1 MNEYEKLIEKILNHF
16 VSDAFKDE
24 LAMAKREFFENAGT
38 LDENSEHY
46 ESRMAQFYD
55 WYFFTR
61 ELKGFGQTPL
71 EACLLVRELRFS
83 DEELKTLEVLKQ
95 HRHSIFEFVKI
106 KDGDV
111 YIKDILQNKKGF
123 FSSGVMVVKASP
135 FVFGFD
141 QDELFEVRLI
151 PQGDSYVFTR
161 GFCFHPES
169 AKKFILA
176 EAKRHRKDP
185 DLDPDLLML
194 RLIKMRYKF
203 EQYKHVKPELIY
215 SNEGKLGI

>member
-16 VSDAFKDE
+16 VGEEFREE
-24 LAMAKREFFENAGT
+24 LAAAKKEFFVNAGA

-61 ELKGFGQTPL
+61 ELIGFGQTPL
-71 EACLLVRELRFS
+71 DACMLVRELRFS
-83 DEELKTLEVLKQ
+83 DEEIKLLNVLKE
-95 HRHSIFEFVKI
+95 HRHSLFEFIKI
-106 KDGDV
+106 KNNDIH
-111 YIKDILQNKKGF
+111 IKDLLSNKKLI
-123 FSSGVMVVKASP
+123 VKSSP

-141 QDELFEVRLI
+141 PDEVFEVRLI

-169 AKKFILA
+169 AKKFILS
-176 EAKRHRKDP
+176 EVKRHRKDP
-185 DLDPDLLML
+185 DLDPDVMML
-194 RLIKMRYKF
+194 RLVKMRYKF
-203 EQYKHVKPELIY
+203 EQYKHVNPEMIY

>member
-16 VSDAFKDE
+16 VSDSFRDE
-24 LAMAKREFFENAGT
+24 LVMAKREFFDNAGT

-61 ELKGFGQTPL
+61 ELKGFGRTPL
-71 EACLLVRELRFS
+71 DACLLVRELRFS
-83 DEELKTLEVLKQ
+83 EDELKAIEVLKK
-95 HRHSIFEFVKI
+95 HRHSIFEFIKI
-106 KDGDV
+106 KNGDV
-111 YIKDILQNKKGF
+111 YIKDLLQNKKL
-123 FSSGVMVVKASP
+123 VVKASP

-141 QDELFEVRLI
+141 PDELFEVRLI
-151 PQGDSYVFTR
+151 PQGDSFVFTR

-169 AKKFILA
+169 AKKFILS
-176 EAKRHRKDP
+176 EVKRHRKDA
-185 DLDPDLLML
+185 DLDPDVLML

-215 SNEGKLGI
+215 SNEGKLGL

>member
-16 VSDAFKDE
+16 VSEAFTDE
-24 LAMAKREFFENAGT
+24 LAMAKKEFFENAGT
-38 LDENSEHY
+38 LDENSDHY

-71 EACLLVRELRFS
+71 DACLLVRELRFS
-83 DEELKTLEVLKQ
+83 DEELQTLEILKR
-95 HRHSIFEFVKI
+95 HRHSIFEFIKI
-106 KDGDV
+106 KNGDV
-111 YIKDILQNKKGF
+111 YIKDLMANQKL
-123 FSSGVMVVKASP
+123 VVKQSSY
-135 FVFGFD
+135 VFGFD
-141 QDELFEVRLI
+141 ADELFEVRLI

-169 AKKFILA
+169 AKKFILN
-176 EAKRHRKDP
+176 EVKRHRKDP
-185 DLDPDLLML
+185 DLDPDILML

-215 SNEGKLGI
+215 SNDGKLGI

>member
-24 LAMAKREFFENAGT
+24 LAMAKKEFFENAGT
-38 LDENSEHY
+38 LDENSDHY

-71 EACLLVRELRFS
+71 DACLLVRELRFS

-95 HRHSIFEFVKI
+95 HRHSIFEFIKI
-106 KDGDV
+106 KNGDV
-111 YIKDILQNKKGF
+111 YIKDLLANKKL
-123 FSSGVMVVKASP
+123 VVKQSSY
-135 FVFGFD
+135 VFGFD
-141 QDELFEVRLI
+141 PDELFEVRLI

-169 AKKFILA
+169 AKKFILG
-176 EAKRHRKDP
+176 EVKRHRKDP

-203 EQYKHVKPELIY
+203 EQYKHVRPEMIY

>member
-16 VSDAFKDE
+16 VSESFKQE
-24 LAMAKREFFENAGT
+24 LAGAKKEFFHNAGS

-61 ELKGFGQTPL
+61 ELQGYGQTPL
-71 EACLLVRELRFS
+71 EVCLLIRELRFS
-83 DEELKTLEVLKQ
+83 EEELQALEVLRK
-95 HRHSIFEFVKI
+95 HRHSLFEFI
-106 KDGDV
+106 KEKNGDI
-111 YIKDILQNKKGF
+111 YIKDLLANKKLI
-123 FSSGVMVVKASP
+123 VKQSP
-135 FVFGFD
+135 YVFGFEP
-141 QDELFEVRLI
+141 DEIFEARLI

-169 AKKFILA
+169 AKEFILK
-176 EAKRHRKDP
+176 EVKKHRKDP
-185 DLDPDLLML
+185 DLDPDVLML

-203 EQYKHVKPELIY
+203 EQYKHVSPEMIY
-215 SNEGKLGI
+215 SNDGKLGI

>member
-16 VSDAFKDE
+16 VSEAFKDE
-24 LAMAKREFFENAGT
+24 LAMAKKEFFENAGT
-38 LDENSEHY
+38 LDENSDHF

-61 ELKGFGQTPL
+61 ELKGYGQTPL
-71 EACLLVRELRFS
+71 DACLLVRELRFS
-83 DEELKTLEVLKQ
+83 DEELKTLEVLKR
-95 HRHSIFEFVKI
+95 HRHSLFEFIKI
-106 KDGDV
+106 KNGDV
-111 YIKDILQNKKGF
+111 YIKDLLANQKL
-123 FSSGVMVVKASP
+123 VVKESS

-141 QDELFEVRLI
+141 SDEIFEVRLI

-169 AKKFILA
+169 AKKFILS
-176 EAKRHRKDP
+176 EVKRHRKDP

-215 SNEGKLGI
+215 TNEGKLGI